1 MPLRNALYL
10 SKKKEKKQA
19 SNGVA
24 ERDPVVSGHMARPKL
39 PFALNYTCQ
48 LVNDV
53 HEHEHDLGAETTC
66 VVGLEQY

>member
-1 MPLRNALYL
+1 MPLSNAIYL
-10 SKKKEKKQA
+10 FKKIKQA
-19 SNGVA
+19 SNGVG

-53 HEHEHDLGAETTC
+53 HEHDLDMSLWSHTENHRLA
-66 VVGLEQY
+66 

>member
-1 MPLRNALYL
+1 MHYIFQ
-10 SKKKEKKQA
+10 KKRKKQA
-19 SNGVA
+19 SNGVG

-53 HEHEHDLGAETTC
+53 HEHDLDMSLWSHTENHRLA
-66 VVGLEQY
+66 

>member
-1 MPLRNALYL
+1 MPLRNVLYL
-10 SKKKEKKQA
+10 SKTKKKKA
-19 SNGVA
+19 SNGVG

-53 HEHEHDLGAETTC
+53 HEHENDLDMSLWSHTENHRLA
-66 VVGLEQY
+66 